1 MTLMTCDPFS
11 VIGSA
16 VASYLGLGDGYGDG
30 HGDWLGGGIPGFS
43 AARSQPPYVVYSFQ
57 SGPDVYTWDGEEAQT
72 EYQVKAV
79 SNREYPTEATR
90 VYARVHEVF
99 QDAPLVTPSGV
110 SLLRCR
116 RTASVKYQDPKR
128 FWHVGGIYRIDVIR

>member
-1 MTLMTCDPFS
+1 MTLMTLDPFS

-16 VASYLGLGDGYGDG
+16 VASYLG
-30 HGDWLGGGIPGFS
+30 S
-43 AARSQPPYVVYSFQ
+43 AMGTAMGTAMGSVAVYQDLAPQGSQPPYVVYSFQ

-72 EYQVKAV
+72 EYQIKAV
-79 SNREYPTEATR
+79 SNREYSTEATR